1 MSETND
7 TAVRATVDVSGQRV
21 ARVYAE
27 ALLDEAQA
35 HNIADQVLEE
45 LDLLQRDVAGADP
58 LLANFFLGGVVGRQT
73 RANALR
79 RAFEGQISEVFLNFL
94 LVLNDHQRLELLR
107 SIIEQYRELYDV
119 RTGKVRVRVRSA
131 VPLGDDHRNFL
142 VDQLRQALSREPVL
156 DARVDPELLG
166 GVVVQVGDFLF
177 DGSVRAQIETIR
189 NQLIESSSHAIQAG
203 RDRFSTQEANQ

>member
-1 MSETND
+1 MTETPD
-7 TAVRATVDVSGQRV
+7 TYVRATIDVSGQRV

-35 HNIADQVLEE
+35 HHLADQVLEE
-45 LDLLQRDVAGADP
+45 LELLQRDVAGSDP

-73 RANALR
+73 RADALR
-79 RAFEGQISEVFLNFL
+79 RAFEGKVSDIFLNFL

-107 SIIEQYRELYDV
+107 SIIEQYGTLYEA
-119 RTGKVRVRVRSA
+119 RTGKIRVRVRSA
-131 VPLGDDHRNFL
+131 VPLDDDHRNRL
-142 VDQLRQALSREPVL
+142 TEELRQATRLEPIL

-166 GVVVQVGDFLF
+166 GVVVQVADFLF

-203 RDRFSTQEANQ
+203 RDRFSIEEANQ